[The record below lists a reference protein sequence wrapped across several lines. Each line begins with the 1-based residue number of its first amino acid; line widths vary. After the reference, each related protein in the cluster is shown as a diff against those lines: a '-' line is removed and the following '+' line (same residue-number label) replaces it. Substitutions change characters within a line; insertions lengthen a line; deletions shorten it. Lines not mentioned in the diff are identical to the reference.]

1 MSKYICVEDFI
12 KWTEEIL
19 CKNCDKHDDCDNCP
33 YAEIM
38 EDLLHFEAADV
49 EPVVHAKWEDV
60 PLNMDPTYF
69 AYKYNLRKKCT
80 ACGYAMPREY
90 PNFKACPC
98 CRAKMDKE

>member
-49 EPVVHAKWEDV
+49 EPENKAKWIKGEGYTECSNCEYWYYSPETEQSDDRHNYC
-60 PLNMDPTYF
+60 PN
-69 AYKYNLRKKCT
+69 
-80 ACGYAMPREY
+80 CGT
-90 PNFKACPC
+90 
-98 CRAKMDKE
+98 KMDKE